1 MNRHARKSNRHAKL
15 ATLFFPFILA
25 ACGGGCG
32 GGDSGGNVSTPPPT
46 TPAPSAD
53 GAIRVS
59 GPSPFTANCAE
70 TSPGVFANAEVEP
83 FISSNPINP
92 NNLIAVWQQDRW
104 PDGSSQGI
112 ASGYSFDGGAT
123 WTNTTVP
130 YSICSGGNASNGGDF
145 TRASDP
151 WVTFS
156 PNGTA
161 YQMALT
167 TAGGSFTATGKN
179 AMLVSR
185 SSDGGRTWGTITT
198 LILDGADAFND
209 KNAITADSR
218 NNNFAY
224 AVWDRLAAR
233 GGGATYLARTSNGG
247 QTWEAARN
255 IYDPGVTSQTIGNIV
270 ASLPSGAI
278 INFFTQI
285 DTVAG
290 TSSSSLNVIRS
301 TDNGTTWGTRIRIAD
316 ILAVGTR
323 DPETNTRVR
332 DGSGIGSI
340 ATAPSGDI
348 HVVWQDSRFTNGARD
363 QIALSSS
370 RDGGLTWSAPVRVSS
385 NVAVSAFVPS
395 VAVRADGTIG
405 VTYYDFRANT
415 ADAATLLTDYWLAR
429 SRDGINWT
437 ELRVSN
443 AFDLANAPV
452 STGRGFFLG
461 DYQGLTSAG
470 NIFIPLFV
478 RANTGNLGNRTD
490 VFTSR
495 IDAASS
501 SNATIKSVAPTAT
514 GFVPDAATRQRISEN
529 IIEKMEE
536 RRPGWRARILKNIPA
551 QSDIV
556 TNIR

>member
-1 MNRHARKSNRHAKL
+1 MDRNSRKINRQVKL
-15 ATLFFPFILA
+15 ATALIVTLLS
-25 ACGGGCG
+25 ACGGGG
-32 GGDSGGNVSTPPPT
+32 GGDSGGTISTPPP
-46 TPAPSAD
+46 APPTASSD

-59 GPSPFTANCAE
+59 GSSPFTANCAE
-70 TSPGVFANAEVEP
+70 TSTGVFANAEVEP
-83 FISSNPINP
+83 FIASNPANP

-104 PDGSSQGI
+104 PDGSSQGL
-112 ASGYSFDGGAT
+112 ATGYSFDGGLT
-123 WTNTTVP
+123 WTNTAVP
-130 YSICSGGNASNGGDF
+130 FSICAGGNAGNGGDY

-167 TAGGSFTATGKN
+167 TSGRSSTAGSKN

-185 SSDGGRTWGTITT
+185 SSDGGRTWGSIST

-224 AVWDRLAAR
+224 AVWDRLGAQ
-233 GGGATYLARTSNGG
+233 GGGAAYFARTSNGG
-247 QTWEAARN
+247 QSWEAARN
-255 IYDPGVTSQTIGNIV
+255 IYDPGLTSQTIGNIV

-278 INFFTQI
+278 VNFFTQI

-290 TSSSSLNVIRS
+290 ASSSSLNIIRS
-301 TDNGTTWGTRIRIAD
+301 TDNGTNWSSRIRIAD

-323 DPETNTRVR
+323 DPETGTRVR

-340 ATAPSGDI
+340 AVAPNGDI
-348 HVVWQDSRFTNGARD
+348 HVVWQDSRFTSGARD

-370 RDGGLTWSAPVRVSS
+370 RDGGLTWSVPVRV
-385 NVAVSAFVPS
+385 NTNLAVAAFVPS

-429 SRDGINWT
+429 SRDGINWA
-437 ELRVSN
+437 ESRVSN

-478 RANTGNLGNRTD
+478 RSNDGNINNRTD

-495 IDAASS
+495 IDATSS
-501 SNATIKSVAPTAT
+501 SNTTIKSFATTAV
-514 GFVPDAATRQRISEN
+514 GFVADAATRQRISEN
-529 IIEKMEE
+529 IIEKMAE
-536 RRPGWRARILKNIPA
+536 RRPGWRERMLKNSSLEIDVP
-551 QSDIV
+551 
-556 TNIR
+556 R

>member
-1 MNRHARKSNRHAKL
+1 MDSNSRAIYLHMKL
-15 ATLFFPFILA
+15 AMMVIVSLLT
-25 ACGGGCG
+25 ACGGGGG
-32 GGDSGGNVSTPPPT
+32 GGDSGGSVTMPPPPP
-46 TPAPSAD
+46 PAIASD

-70 TSPGVFANAEVEP
+70 ASAGVFANAEVEP
-83 FISSNPINP
+83 FIASNPSNP

-104 PDGSSQGI
+104 SDGSSQGL
-112 ASGYSFDGGAT
+112 ATGYSFDGGVT

-130 YSICSGGNASNGGDF
+130 FSICSGGNAGNGGDY

-167 TAGGSFTATGKN
+167 TSGRSSTVGSKN

-185 SSDGGRTWGTITT
+185 SSDGGRTWGNIST

-218 NNNFAY
+218 NSNFAY
-224 AVWDRLAAR
+224 AVWDRLGAQ
-233 GGGATYLARTSNGG
+233 GGGATYFARTSNGG
-247 QTWEAARN
+247 QSFETARN
-255 IYDPGVTSQTIGNIV
+255 IYDPGLTSQTIGNIV

-301 TDNGTTWGTRIRIAD
+301 TDNGITWSSRIRIAD
-316 ILAVGTR
+316 IFSVGTR
-323 DPETNTRVR
+323 DPETGTRVR

-340 ATAPSGDI
+340 ATAPNGDI
-348 HVVWQDSRFTNGARD
+348 HVVWQDSRFTGGARD

-370 RDGGLTWSAPVRVSS
+370 RDGGLTWSTPVRV
-385 NVAVSAFVPS
+385 NTNTTVPAFVPS

-415 ADAATLLTDYWLAR
+415 ANAATLLTDYWLAR

-437 ELRVSN
+437 ESRVSN
-443 AFDLANAPV
+443 AFDLAIAPV
-452 STGRGFFLG
+452 STGRGFFVG

-478 RANTGNLGNRTD
+478 RSNDGNINNRTD

-495 IDAASS
+495 IDATSS
-501 SNATIKSVAPTAT
+501 SNAAIKSFAAYASS
-514 GFVPDAATRQRISEN
+514 FVPDAATRQRINEN
-529 IIEKMEE
+529 IVEKMEE
-536 RRPGWRARILKNIPA
+536 RRPGWRQRMMNQRPP
-551 QSDIV
+551 
-556 TNIR
+556 R

>member
-1 MNRHARKSNRHAKL
+1 MNRNLRTTNLQLKL
-15 ATLFFPFILA
+15 ATAVIISMLTS
-25 ACGGGCG
+25 CGGG
-32 GGDSGGNVSTPPPT
+32 GDDNSGGSVTTPPPPT
-46 TPAPSAD
+46 TPTD

-59 GPSPFTANCAE
+59 GPSPFAANCAE
-70 TSPGVFANAEVEP
+70 AGTGVFANAEVEP
-83 FISSNPINP
+83 FIASNPANP

-104 PDGSSQGI
+104 SDGSAQGL
-112 ASGYSFDGGAT
+112 ATGYSFDGGVT

-130 YSICSGGNASNGGDF
+130 FSICSGGNASNGGDY
-145 TRASDP
+145 TRATDP

-167 TAGGSFTATGKN
+167 TTGRSFAAGGKN

-185 SSDGGRTWGTITT
+185 SSDGGRTWGSIST

-224 AVWDRLAAR
+224 AVWDRLGAQ
-233 GGGATYLARTSNGG
+233 GGGAAYLARTSNGG
-247 QTWEAARN
+247 QSWETARN
-255 IYDPGVTSQTIGNIV
+255 IYDPGLTSQTIGNIV

-285 DTVAG
+285 DRAAN
-290 TSSSSLNVIRS
+290 TSSSSLNIIRS
-301 TDNGTTWGTRIRIAD
+301 TDNGTTWGSRIRIAD
-316 ILAVGTR
+316 IFAVGTR
-323 DPETNTRVR
+323 DPETGTRVR

-340 ATAPSGDI
+340 AVAPNGDI
-348 HVVWQDSRFTNGARD
+348 HVVWQDSRFTSGARD

-370 RDGGLTWSAPVRVSS
+370 RDGGLTWSTPVRV
-385 NVAVSAFVPS
+385 NANTAVSAFVPS
-395 VAVRADGTIG
+395 VAVRSDGTIG

-437 ELRVSN
+437 ESRVSN

-452 STGRGFFLG
+452 STGRGFFVG
-461 DYQGLTSAG
+461 DYQGLTSVG

-478 RANTGNLGNRTD
+478 RGNDGNIDNRTD
-490 VFTSR
+490 VFASR
-495 IDAASS
+495 IDATSS
-501 SNATIKSVAPTAT
+501 SNATIKSFATTAT
-514 GFVPDAATRQRISEN
+514 NFALDAATRQRISEN
-529 IIEKMEE
+529 IIEKIEE
-536 RRPGWRARILKNIPA
+536 RGRASARLAGANVEK
-551 QSDIV
+551 
-556 TNIR
+556 

>member
-1 MNRHARKSNRHAKL
+1 MNRNSQKINRPIKC
-15 ATLFFPFILA
+15 ATVLIVTLLS
-25 ACGGGCG
+25 ACGGGG
-32 GGDSGGNVSTPPPT
+32 GGDSGGSVSTPPP
-46 TPAPSAD
+46 PAPPTVSSD

-70 TSPGVFANAEVEP
+70 ASTGVFANAEVEP
-83 FISSNPINP
+83 FIASNPANP

-104 PDGSSQGI
+104 SDGSSQGL
-112 ASGYSFDGGAT
+112 ATGYSFDGGFT
-123 WTNTTVP
+123 WTNTAVP
-130 YSICSGGNASNGGDF
+130 FSICAGGNTGNGGDY

-167 TAGGSFTATGKN
+167 TSGRSFAAGGKN

-185 SSDGGRTWGTITT
+185 SIDGGRTWGSIST

-224 AVWDRLAAR
+224 AVWDRLGAQ

-247 QTWEAARN
+247 QSWEAARN
-255 IYDPGVTSQTIGNIV
+255 IYDPGLSSQTIGNIV

-278 INFFTQI
+278 VNFFTQI
-285 DTVAG
+285 DTAAG
-290 TSSSSLNVIRS
+290 TSSSSLNIIRS
-301 TDNGTTWGTRIRIAD
+301 TDNGTTWGSRIRIAD

-323 DPETNTRVR
+323 DPETGTRVR

-340 ATAPSGDI
+340 ATAPNGDI
-348 HVVWQDSRFTNGARD
+348 HVVWQDSRFTSGARD

-370 RDGGLTWSAPVRVSS
+370 RDGGLTWSAPVRV
-385 NVAVSAFVPS
+385 NTNTAVSAFVPS

-437 ELRVSN
+437 ESRVSIW
-443 AFDLANAPV
+443 PMHP
-452 STGRGFFLG
+452 SPRGAVFL
-461 DYQGLTSAG
+461 SA
-470 NIFIPLFV
+470 
-478 RANTGNLGNRTD
+478 
-490 VFTSR
+490 
-495 IDAASS
+495 
-501 SNATIKSVAPTAT
+501 
-514 GFVPDAATRQRISEN
+514 
-529 IIEKMEE
+529 II
-536 RRPGWRARILKNIPA
+536 RG
-551 QSDIV
+551 
-556 TNIR
+556 

>member
-1 MNRHARKSNRHAKL
+1 MDRNSRKVHQQVKL
-15 ATLFFPFILA
+15 ATALIVTLLS
-25 ACGGGCG
+25 ACGSGG
-32 GGDSGGNVSTPPPT
+32 GGDSGSSVSTPPP
-46 TPAPSAD
+46 PAPPTASSD
-53 GAIRVS
+53 GTIRVS
-59 GPSPFTANCAE
+59 GPSPFAANCAE
-70 TSPGVFANAEVEP
+70 AGTGVFANAEVEP
-83 FISSNPINP
+83 FIASNPVSP

-104 PDGSSQGI
+104 SDGSSQGL
-112 ASGYSFDGGAT
+112 ATGYSFDGGLT

-130 YSICSGGNASNGGDF
+130 FSICSGGNAGNGGDY
-145 TRASDP
+145 TRATDP

-167 TAGGSFTATGKN
+167 TSGRSFAAGGKN

-185 SSDGGRTWGTITT
+185 SSDGGRTWGSIST

-224 AVWDRLAAR
+224 AVWDRLGAQ
-233 GGGATYLARTSNGG
+233 GGGATYFARTNNAG
-247 QTWEAARN
+247 QSWEAARN
-255 IYDPGVTSQTIGNIV
+255 IYDPGLTSQTIGNVV
-270 ASLPSGAI
+270 ASLPTGAI

-290 TSSSSLNVIRS
+290 TSSSSLNIIRS
-301 TDNGTTWGTRIRIAD
+301 TDNGTTWGSRIRIAD

-323 DPETNTRVR
+323 DPETGARVR

-340 ATAPSGDI
+340 AVAPNGDI

-370 RDGGLTWSAPVRVSS
+370 RDSGLTWSAPVRV
-385 NVAVSAFVPS
+385 NTNTAVSAFVPS

-437 ELRVSN
+437 ESRVSN

-478 RANTGNLGNRTD
+478 RSNDGNTNNRTD

-495 IDAASS
+495 IDATSS
-501 SNATIKSVAPTAT
+501 TNATIKSFATTAA
-514 GFVPDAATRQRISEN
+514 GFAPDAATRQRISEN
-529 IIEKMEE
+529 IAAKMEE
-536 RRPGWRARILKNIPA
+536 RRPGWRERMLKNSSREINTP
-551 QSDIV
+551 
-556 TNIR
+556 R

>member
-1 MNRHARKSNRHAKL
+1 MDCNSRKVNGQTKL
-15 ATLFFPFILA
+15 ATLFLSGLLA
-25 ACGGGCG
+25 ACGGGG
-32 GGDSGGNVSTPPPT
+32 GGDSGSSVSTPPP
-46 TPAPSAD
+46 PAPPTVSSD

-59 GPSPFTANCAE
+59 GPSPFAANCAE
-70 TSPGVFANAEVEP
+70 PSTGVFANAEVEP
-83 FISSNPINP
+83 FIASNPANP

-104 PDGSSQGI
+104 PDGSSQGL
-112 ASGYSFDGGAT
+112 ATGYSFDGGLT
-123 WTNTTVP
+123 WTNTAVP
-130 YSICSGGNASNGGDF
+130 FSICSGGNTGNGGDY

-167 TAGGSFTATGKN
+167 TSGRSFAAGGKN

-185 SSDGGRTWGTITT
+185 SSDGGRTWGGIST

-224 AVWDRLAAR
+224 AVWDRLGAQ
-233 GGGATYLARTSNGG
+233 GGGATYFARTSNGG
-247 QTWEAARN
+247 QSWEAARN
-255 IYDPGVTSQTIGNIV
+255 IYDPGLTSQTIGNVV

-278 INFFTQI
+278 INFFTQT

-290 TSSSSLNVIRS
+290 ISSSSLNIIRS
-301 TDNGTTWGTRIRIAD
+301 TDNGTTWGSRIRIAN

-323 DPETNTRVR
+323 DPETGTRVR

-340 ATAPSGDI
+340 AVAPNGDI
-348 HVVWQDSRFTNGARD
+348 HVVWQDSRFSSGARD

-370 RDGGLTWSAPVRVSS
+370 RDGGLTWSTPVRV
-385 NVAVSAFVPS
+385 NTNTAVSAFVPS

-437 ELRVSN
+437 ESRVSN

-452 STGRGFFLG
+452 STGRGFFVG

-478 RANTGNLGNRTD
+478 RGNDGNINNRTD

-501 SNATIKSVAPTAT
+501 SNATIKSFATTAV
-514 GFVPDAATRQRISEN
+514 GFVPDAATRLRISEN
-529 IIEKMEE
+529 IVEKMEE
-536 RRPGWRARILKNIPA
+536 RRPGWRQRMLKNSSFEIDTP
-551 QSDIV
+551 
-556 TNIR
+556 R